1 MITER
6 IYPILIHVHSG
17 IRWILLGALIV
28 SVLISLNN
36 LLKKSDLSKSG
47 KLFSRITFLTAHIQ
61 LLAGVALYLIS
72 PKVVFSAESMS
83 SPILRFY
90 LVEHISAMLV
100 AIILITFGYLR
111 AKKKYGTGAA
121 AKIIFWYFFLA
132 LILFLALIPWPWMSY
147 GSQWF

>member
-83 SPILRFY
+83 SPHPSVL
-90 LVEHISAMLV
+90 S
-100 AIILITFGYLR
+100 G
-111 AKKKYGTGAA
+111 
-121 AKIIFWYFFLA
+121 
-132 LILFLALIPWPWMSY
+132 
-147 GSQWF
+147 